1 MLNHLRWVSAFSA
14 CFFFTDDCT
23 NMMPRIPLALLT
35 AVALAACGPSGADA
49 NVAQDASTTTPDAAA
64 SSTTLELPP
73 AGSVRH
79 IVVFKFRDGTTQA
92 EIDQLTEAFR
102 ELQHTIP
109 GILGFE
115 HGQNHSPEGKDQD
128 FDHVYTITFE
138 SVEARDVYLPH
149 PEHVAFGQILG
160 ELGIVEDAFVVD
172 YDPQG

>member
-1 MLNHLRWVSAFSA
+1 MML
-14 CFFFTDDCT
+14 
-23 NMMPRIPLALLT
+23 RIPLALFT
-35 AVALAACGPSGADA
+35 VAALAACGPSGADA
-49 NVAQDASTTTPDAAA
+49 NVAQDTSNTTQDAAA
-64 SSTTLELPP
+64 SSASLELPP

-92 EIDQLTEAFR
+92 QIDQLTEAFR

-138 SVEARDVYLPH
+138 DAAARDAYLPH
-149 PEHVAFGQILG
+149 PEHVAFGAILG

-172 YDPQG
+172 YDPQD